1 MSVSLAFLS
10 FSAAFLAEVLLGVSL
25 TADLLSLFPSP
36 SALGAPPD
44 SRRVSPWTV
53 AFLFAEGR
61 AIAPGVPPEGE
72 GGVEAPVLGYPGIPP
87 AGLPL
92 TVLPDLLGLNSG
104 SISVAVDSG
113 E

>member
-1 MSVSLAFLS
+1 M
-10 FSAAFLAEVLLGVSL
+10 
-25 TADLLSLFPSP
+25 
-36 SALGAPPD
+36 
-44 SRRVSPWTV
+44 V
-53 AFLFAEGR
+53 AFLFAEEW

-72 GGVEAPVLGYPGIPP
+72 GGVKAPVIGCPGVPP

-104 SISVAVDSG
+104 SISMAVDSG